1 MSNIEMKTRN
11 EEKKKGEMQRMDRKD
26 GKDKDSIARLGTI
39 MK

>member
-1 MSNIEMKTRN
+1 MSDNEMKTRN
-11 EEKKKGEMQRMDRKD
+11 EEKRKGEMQRKD